1 MFALTRL
8 TIDRARKE
16 RLPQVAGS
24 LAFTTLLSIVPL
36 LAASFAL
43 FTRFPVFAR
52 FKDALQEFLLS
63 RLLPVDIARTVL
75 KYLNQF
81 AANAS
86 GLTWVGSLFLLGAA
100 IAMLLTVENA
110 LNQMWKIKK
119 NRPFF
124 KRVGLYL
131 LMLAVGPP
139 VLGLSLWA
147 TSYLLG
153 ISMGLIGALPP
164 SLAFVL
170 DLGPLILGVTV
181 LTSMF
186 YLVPNT
192 KVRLRDAFAGGLIAS
207 VAFEL
212 GKRGFT
218 TYLVKVPTYKALYG
232 AFAALPMFLL
242 WVYFSWLVTLVAAM
256 MTANLA
262 LTRRR
267 PAGKPARAWQP
278 GLRRTPPVASNRP

>member
-1 MFALTRL
+1 MLELTRA
-8 TIDRARKE
+8 TFQRARKE

-43 FTRFPVFAR
+43 FTRFPVFSR
-52 FKDALQEFLLS
+52 FKDAIQQFLLN
-63 RLLPVDIARTVL
+63 RLLPEDIARTVL

-100 IAMLLTVENA
+100 VAMLLTVENA
-110 LNQMWKIKK
+110 LNQMFEVRR

-147 TSYLLG
+147 TSYVLG
-153 ISMGLIGALPP
+153 ISLGFIGALPR

-170 DLGPLILGVTV
+170 DLGPLMLG
-181 LTSMF
+181 LAAMTSMF

-192 KVRLRDAFAGGLIAS
+192 KVRLRDAVAGGLIAS
-207 VAFEL
+207 VAFEI
-212 GKRGFT
+212 GKRAFA

-232 AFAALPMFLL
+232 AFAAFPMFLL
-242 WVYFSWLVTLVAAM
+242 WVYFSWLVTLLAAM
-256 MTANLA
+256 VTANLGR
-262 LTRRR
+262 TRRR
-267 PAGKPARAWQP
+267 PAGRQARAKPA
-278 GLRRTPPVASNRP
+278 

>member
-1 MFALTRL
+1 MFTLTRL
-8 TIDRARKE
+8 TIHRARKE

-24 LAFTTLLSIVPL
+24 LTFTTLLSIVPL

-43 FTRFPVFAR
+43 FTRFPIFRR
-52 FKDALQEFLLS
+52 FKDALQELLLS
-63 RLLPVDIARTVL
+63 RLLPADIARTVL

-86 GLTWVGSLFLLGAA
+86 GLTWVGSLFLLGTA
-100 IAMLLTVENA
+100 IAMLLTAENA
-110 LNQMWKIKK
+110 LNQMWKVRK

-124 KRVGLYL
+124 RRVGLYL

-153 ISMGLIGALPP
+153 VSMGLIGALPP

-170 DLGPLILGVTV
+170 DLGPLMLGVTV

-192 KVRLRDAFAGGLIAS
+192 KVRLRDAVAGGLIAS
-207 VAFEL
+207 VAFEF

-242 WVYFSWLVTLVAAM
+242 WVYFSWLVTLLAAM

-267 PAGKPARAWQP
+267 AAAKVQ
-278 GLRRTPPVASNRP
+278 N

>member
-1 MFALTRL
+1 MFALIRL

-36 LAASFAL
+36 LAVSLAL

-52 FKDALQEFLLS
+52 FKGALEEFLLS
-63 RLLPVDIARTVL
+63 RLLPADIARTVL

-81 AANAS
+81 AANAG
-86 GLTWVGSLFLLGAA
+86 GLTWLGSLFLLGTAVA
-100 IAMLLTVENA
+100 LLLTVENA
-110 LNQMWKIKK
+110 LNQMWKVRK

-153 ISMGLIGALPP
+153 ISMGLIGALPH

-170 DLGPLILGVTV
+170 DLGPLLLGVTF

-192 KVRLRDAFAGGLIAS
+192 KVRLRDAFAGGMIAS

-267 PAGKPARAWQP
+267 PASRPGRA
-278 GLRRTPPVASNRP
+278 

>member
-1 MFALTRL
+1 MLTLTRL
-8 TIDRARKE
+8 TIQRARKE

-24 LAFTTLLSIVPL
+24 LTFTTLLSIVPL
-36 LAASFAL
+36 LAASFVL
-43 FTRFPVFAR
+43 FTQFPVFRR

-63 RLLPVDIARTVL
+63 RLLPADIARTVL
-75 KYLNQF
+75 KYLTQF
-81 AANAS
+81 ASNAS
-86 GLTWVGSLFLLGAA
+86 SLTWVGSLFLLGTA

-110 LNQMWKIKK
+110 LNQMWEVRK

-131 LMLAVGPP
+131 LMLVVGPP

-153 ISMGLIGALPP
+153 NSKGLIGALPP

-170 DLGPLILGVTV
+170 DLGPLMLGVIA

-192 KVRLRDAFAGGLIAS
+192 KVRLRDAAAGGLIAS
-207 VAFEL
+207 MAFEL

-218 TYLVKVPTYKALYG
+218 AYLVKVPTYKALYG
-232 AFAALPMFLL
+232 AFATLPMFLL

-256 MTANLA
+256 LAANLA

-267 PAGKPARAWQP
+267 SGGKSARA
-278 GLRRTPPVASNRP
+278 

>member
-1 MFALTRL
+1 MLTLTRL
-8 TIDRARKE
+8 TFQRAKKE

-24 LAFTTLLSIVPL
+24 LTFTTLLSIVPL

-43 FTRFPVFAR
+43 FTRFPIFRR

-63 RLLPVDIARTVL
+63 RLLPSDIARTVL

-86 GLTWVGSLFLLGAA
+86 GLTWIGSLFLLGTA

-110 LNQMWKIKK
+110 LNQMWEVRK

-153 ISMGLIGALPP
+153 TSMGLIGALPP

-170 DLGPLILGVTV
+170 DLGPLMLGVAA

-192 KVRLRDAFAGGLIAS
+192 KVRLRDAIAGGLIAS

-218 TYLVKVPTYKALYG
+218 TYLVKVPTYKGLYG
-232 AFAALPMFLL
+232 TFAALPMFLL

-267 PAGKPARAWQP
+267 AGGRP
-278 GLRRTPPVASNRP
+278 GRV

>member
-1 MFALTRL
+1 M
-8 TIDRARKE
+8 
-16 RLPQVAGS
+16 PQVAGS
-24 LAFTTLLSIVPL
+24 LTFTTLLSIVPL
-36 LAASFAL
+36 LAVSFAL
-43 FTRFPVFAR
+43 FTRFPIFR
-52 FKDALQEFLLS
+52 RLKDALQEFLLS
-63 RLLPVDIARTVL
+63 RLLPADIARTVL

-86 GLTWVGSLFLLGAA
+86 GLTWVGSLFLLGTA

-110 LNQMWKIKK
+110 LNQMWKIRK
-119 NRPFF
+119 NRPFLR
-124 KRVGLYL
+124 RVGLYL

-164 SLAFVL
+164 SLTFVL
-170 DLGPLILGVTV
+170 DLGPLMLGVAV

-192 KVRLRDAFAGGLIAS
+192 KVRLRDAFAGGLVAS
-207 VAFEL
+207 AAFEL

-218 TYLVKVPTYKALYG
+218 AYLVKVPTYKALYG

-267 PAGKPARAWQP
+267 PAGKPARA
-278 GLRRTPPVASNRP
+278 

>member
-24 LAFTTLLSIVPL
+24 LAFTTLLSIVPV
-36 LAASFAL
+36 LAVSFAL

-63 RLLPVDIARTVL
+63 RLLPADIARTVL

-86 GLTWVGSLFLLGAA
+86 GLTWIGSLFLLGTA

-110 LNQMWKIKK
+110 LNQMWKVRK

-153 ISMGLIGALPP
+153 ISMGLIGALPH

-170 DLGPLILGVTV
+170 DLGPLLLGITV

-218 TYLVKVPTYKALYG
+218 SYLVKVPTYKALYG

-267 PAGKPARAWQP
+267 PAGKPARA
-278 GLRRTPPVASNRP
+278 